1 MGSQCDI
8 DEKNVIMVNIE
19 ELSEEDQRKYTEM
32 QEYIKQQF
40 LSGAKKDRSG
50 KVTLN
55 QDFEL
60 PAIKL
65 NKDKVEV
72 IPTVSQASPPD
83 LVTQLSAITNRFERA
98 FNDQSNLVA
107 SVVTH
112 LEKIEGKRVI
122 NISNDGIPQV
132 DSQGVLRVTTS
143 AAQEASPEVPLYGMP
158 TGFYPEQLPLP
169 KPTPVRPPPQAGLTV
184 SSGQMVMTPDPPL
197 PLSVV
202 PSTLV

>member
-8 DEKNVIMVNIE
+8 DKKNVIMVNIE
-19 ELSEEDQRKYTEM
+19 ELSEEDQRKYTEL

-40 LSGAKKDRSG
+40 LSGTKKDPSG

-60 PAIKL
+60 LAIKL

-72 IPTVSQASPPD
+72 IPTVSQASPLD
-83 LVTQLSAITNRFERA
+83 LVTQLSAITDRFERS
-98 FNDQSNLVA
+98 FNDQRSLVA
-107 SVVTH
+107 SVVTR

-132 DSQGVLRVTTS
+132 DSQGVLHSTTS
-143 AAQEASPEVPLYGMP
+143 AALEASSEVPLYGMP
-158 TGFYPEQLPLP
+158 TRFYPEQSPLP
-169 KPTPVRPPPQAGLTV
+169 KPTPVRPPPRSL
-184 SSGQMVMTPDPPL
+184 
-197 PLSVV
+197 
-202 PSTLV
+202 

>member
-8 DEKNVIMVNIE
+8 DKKNVIMANIK
-19 ELSEEDQRKYTEM
+19 ELSEEDQRKYM
-32 QEYIKQQF
+32 KLQEYIKQQI
-40 LSGAKKDRSG
+40 LPCAKKDRSS
-50 KVTLN
+50 KVTRN

-72 IPTVSQASPPD
+72 IPTVSQASSPD
-83 LVTQLSAITNRFERA
+83 LVTQLSAIIDRFERA
-98 FNDQSNLVA
+98 FNDKISLVA
-107 SVVTH
+107 SVVTR

-132 DSQGVLRVTTS
+132 DSQGVLHSTTS
-143 AAQEASPEVPLYGMP
+143 SALEASPEAPLYGMP

-169 KPTPVRPPPQAGLTV
+169 KTTPVRPPPGRSNCPVWLDDHDF
-184 SSGQMVMTPDPPL
+184 G
-197 PLSVV
+197 SVV
-202 PSTLV
+202 TFVGCA

>member
-8 DEKNVIMVNIE
+8 DKKNVIMVNIE
-19 ELSEEDQRKYTEM
+19 ELSEEDQMKYTEL

-72 IPTVSQASPPD
+72 IPTVSQASPLD
-83 LVTQLSAITNRFERA
+83 LVTQLSTITDRFERA
-98 FNDQSNLVA
+98 FNNQSSLVA

-122 NISNDGIPQV
+122 NISNDDIPQV
-132 DSQGVLRVTTS
+132 DSQGVLHSTTL
-143 AAQEASPEVPLYGMP
+143 AALEASLEAPLYGMP
-158 TGFYPEQLPLP
+158 TGFYLEQSPLP
-169 KPTPVRPPPQAGLTV
+169 KLTPVRPPPSRSNRPVWPDGHG
-184 SSGQMVMTPDPPL
+184 SG
-197 PLSVV
+197 SVV
-202 PSTLV
+202 AFVGCA

>member
-1 MGSQCDI
+1 MEPLLG
-8 DEKNVIMVNIE
+8 IMVNID
-19 ELSEEDQRKYTEM
+19 ELSEEDQRKYTEL
-32 QEYIKQQF
+32 QEYIKRQF

-83 LVTQLSAITNRFERA
+83 LVTQLSAITDRFERA
-98 FNDQSNLVA
+98 FNDQSSLVA
-107 SVVTH
+107 SVVNH
-112 LEKIEGKRVI
+112 LEKIKGKHVI

-132 DSQGVLRVTTS
+132 DSQGVLHSTTS
-143 AAQEASPEVPLYGMP
+143 AALEASPEAPRYGMS
-158 TGFYPEQLPLP
+158 TGFYPGQTPLP
-169 KPTPVRPPPQAGLTV
+169 KSTPVKPPPGRSNRPVWLDGHGSGSAVAFV
-184 SSGQMVMTPDPPL
+184 SCA
-197 PLSVV
+197 
-202 PSTLV
+202 

>member
-1 MGSQCDI
+1 MEPLLG
-8 DEKNVIMVNIE
+8 IMVNID
-19 ELSEEDQRKYTEM
+19 ELNEEDQRKYTEL
-32 QEYIKQQF
+32 QEYIKRQF

-83 LVTQLSAITNRFERA
+83 LVTQLSAITDRFERA
-98 FNDQSNLVA
+98 FNDQSSLVA
-107 SVVTH
+107 SVVNH
-112 LEKIEGKRVI
+112 LEKIEGKHVI

-132 DSQGVLRVTTS
+132 DSQGVLHSTTS
-143 AAQEASPEVPLYGMP
+143 AALEASPEAPRYGMS
-158 TGFYPEQLPLP
+158 TGFYPGQTPLP
-169 KPTPVRPPPQAGLTV
+169 KSTPVKPPPGRSNRPVWLDGHGSGSAVAFV
-184 SSGQMVMTPDPPL
+184 SCA
-197 PLSVV
+197 
-202 PSTLV
+202 